1 MALDRNRLKRSV
13 ARAILQSLIWICICS
28 SPAMAWA
35 ADDPGGSRPAANA
48 SEQAAASDGQVHRPF
63 GNDTPESDAD
73 RFLRVYMLP
82 GTAVLVLIVAS
93 ALTAVFYPK
102 SGKE

>member
-1 MALDRNRLKRSV
+1 MALERDRLKRTL
-13 ARAILQSLIWICICS
+13 AWAILQYLIWTLVCAS
-28 SPAMAWA
+28 AAMVWA
-35 ADDPGGSRPAANA
+35 ADDPGGSLLTGNAA
-48 SEQAAASDGQVHRPF
+48 ERAAASDRQVNRPP

-73 RFLRVYMLP
+73 RFFRVYMLP